1 MWLIIFSSVITFF
14 SLILV
19 YINYRILVVEKHLLN
34 ISQNVLKETIRLRK
48 SFEITE
54 DN

>member
-1 MWLIIFSSVITFF
+1 MWLIVFSFVITIF

-19 YINYRILVVEKHLLN
+19 YLNYRILVVEKQLLD

>member
-1 MWLIIFSSVITFF
+1 MWLIVFSSVITIF

-19 YINYRILVVEKHLLN
+19 YLNYRILVVEKQLLD